1 MIKTI
6 LKNKENIKFIG
17 RTSFCENGAFVYYSA
32 AGLEFNAKING
43 DLAIKMKATGIDT
56 SKSGGVYFK
65 LFVNDKFT
73 KRFRLSTE
81 KETELK
87 LVENLNGEYNIK
99 LIRETEFVYGSVCVK
114 ELVFKGEF
122 LEKPQDKE
130 LYIEF
135 IGDSIT
141 CGYGL
146 LYKGQ
151 KTITNNK
158 PSISS
163 ATMGYAYKT
172 AKALNADYSIISQS
186 GIGVYVGY
194 VREYNMKEIYPY
206 ICKRY
211 SEEKYSFERK
221 PNIVVI
227 NLATNDA
234 GVNEEIDHKPL
245 SEIKQ
250 GFTDFLKVIKKHNP
264 TSKIVW
270 CYGMMRNEYNDMI
283 EKVVKELGGKEKN
296 LYTFHLPRNNEG
308 FRWHPNLK
316 GQTNAAKALSKY
328 LKTI

>member
-1 MIKTI
+1 MIR
-6 LKNKENIKFIG
+6 LVLENKENIKFIG
-17 RTSFCENGAFVYYSA
+17 RTSFNESGSLVYYSA
-32 AGLEFNAKING
+32 AGLEFNANVNG
-43 DLAIKMKATGIDT
+43 CLAVTMQANRIDY
-56 SKSGGVYFK
+56 SKSGGIYFK
-65 LFVNDKFT
+65 VFLNDKFHKKIHIT
-73 KRFRLSTE
+73 SEL
-81 KETELK
+81 ETEFILAK
-87 LVENLNGEYNIK
+87 DLCGEYNVKI
-99 LIRETEFVYGSVCVK
+99 IRETEFVYGSVCVK

-135 IGDSIT
+135 VGDSIT

-151 KTITNNK
+151 KTITNNR

-172 AKALNADYSIISQS
+172 AKTLNADYSIISQS

-211 SEEKYSFERK
+211 NHEAYNFERK
-221 PNIVVI
+221 PNFVVI
-227 NLATNDA
+227 NLGTNDA

-250 GFTDFLKVIKKHNP
+250 GFIDFLKVIKKHNEN
-264 TSKIVW
+264 SKIVW
-270 CYGMMRNEYNDMI
+270 CYGMMRNELNDTI
-283 EKVVKELGGKEKN
+283 EEVVKELGGKEEN
-296 LYTFHLPRNNEG
+296 LYTFHLPRNNDG

-316 GQTNAAKALSKY
+316 GQTDAAKALSKY